1 MPTKSG
7 PLITFLHGTLH
18 YFEVFVRKE
27 ISKTLY
33 LVDIGKFHP
42 RIGRHA
48 VGGDLPQQDPEGPNV
63 GLGGE
68 LVVGEALWRCPLD
81 RELGAGLG
89 GVGVLSY

>member
-1 MPTKSG
+1 MKY
-7 PLITFLHGTLH
+7 LNEKKFLK
-18 YFEVFVRKE
+18 YCQ
-27 ISKTLY
+27 Y
-33 LVDIGKFHP
+33 LVDIGKFHS
-42 RIGRHA
+42 RVGRHA